1 MSSPGASRAT
11 PAIAALDSA
20 GVWHRVYEYTHD
32 RDETSF
38 GTEAV
43 TKLGVA
49 PGRLYKTLVVET
61 HDGRLANALVAAEDM
76 LNFKQVAHALEAK
89 SVRLADATQAQRK
102 TGYVLGGIA
111 PVGQKTALPTVLDT
125 TVRAHEAVWVSAGR
139 RGLSVE
145 LKVTDLLNLSQG
157 IVAPIRR

>member
-1 MSSPGASRAT
+1 
-11 PAIAALDSA
+11 
-20 GVWHRVYEYTHD
+20 VWHRVYEYTHD

-38 GTEAV
+38 GSEAV
-43 TKLGVA
+43 KKLGVD

-61 HDGRLANALVAAEDM
+61 HDGQLANALVAAADM
-76 LNFKQVAHALEAK
+76 LNFRQMARALDVK
-89 SVRLADATQAQRK
+89 SVRLADATKAQRK

-111 PVGQKTALPTVLDT
+111 PVGQKTALPTVIDT
-125 TVRAHEAVWVSAGR
+125 TVDTHETVWVSAGR

-145 LKVTDLLNLSQG
+145 LKVTDLLNLSRG

>member
-1 MSSPGASRAT
+1 MSATSTGRAT
-11 PAIAALDSA
+11 PAIAALGAA
-20 GVWHRVYEYTHD
+20 GVWHQVYEYTHD

-38 GTEAV
+38 GSEAV
-43 TKLGVA
+43 NKLDVD

-61 HDGRLANALVAAEDM
+61 HDGRLANALIAAADM
-76 LNFKQVAHALEAK
+76 LSFKQVAHTLEAK
-89 SVRLADATQAQRK
+89 SVRLAEATKAQRK

-125 TVRAHEAVWVSAGR
+125 TVQTHETVWISAGR

-145 LKVTDLLNLSQG
+145 LKVPDLLNISQG